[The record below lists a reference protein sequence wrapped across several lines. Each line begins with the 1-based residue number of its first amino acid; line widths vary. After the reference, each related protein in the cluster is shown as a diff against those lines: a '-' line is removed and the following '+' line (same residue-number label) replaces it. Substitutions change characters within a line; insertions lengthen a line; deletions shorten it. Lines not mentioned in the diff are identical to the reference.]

1 VSSTAVSSIAVST
14 TAVST
19 TAVSRAGRAQLQ
31 WRRWRAW
38 LIIGL
43 IVLLGGVGVAAVHQ
57 QPANQYL
64 NPGTVTADGSH
75 ALADVLTRL
84 GHQVITATSV
94 PAAVQAAIPGSTLV
108 ITSPQYLSA
117 DELSAL
123 ARVRAGV
130 LLVGPDPAAL
140 AVLAPPVTV
149 IGATEPVVVTAPA
162 CRLRAATLA
171 GTADMGGRNLLV
183 ADPAAAA
190 QCYTST
196 SGPTLVQ
203 LQVRGRTVTVLGTGA
218 PLTNAELA
226 RAGNAALAVDLLP
239 SRRIVWLVPA
249 VVAVIAATTA
259 GPRTF
264 ASLLPLS
271 VYLVTIQLGVAALVA
286 AAWRARR
293 LGHLVT
299 EPLPVVVRAAETT
312 EGHGRL
318 YQSRHA
324 RAQAAEALRG
334 ALRSRL
340 ERAIGLPH
348 GAGQD
353 AVVAALASRSSA
365 DSARISEL
373 VFGPPPA
380 TDQALLALAREL
392 DQLEREVGTT

>member
-1 VSSTAVSSIAVST
+1 MSSTASARLP
-14 TAVST
+14 
-19 TAVSRAGRAQLQ
+19 SRT
-31 WRRWRAW
+31 WRTW

-43 IVLLGGVGVAAVHQ
+43 IVLLGGVGVAAAHR

-64 NPGTVTADGSH
+64 NPGAVTADGTH
-75 ALADVLTRL
+75 ALADVLTGL

-94 PAAVQAAIPGSTLV
+94 PAAVQAASPGSTLV
-108 ITSPQYLSA
+108 ITSPQYLSR
-117 DELSAL
+117 DELLAL
-123 ARVRAGV
+123 TRVPASV

-140 AVLAPPVTV
+140 TVLAPQVAV
-149 IGATEPVVVTAPA
+149 IGAREPVVVTAPA

-190 QCYTST
+190 AQCYTST

-203 LQVRGRTVTVLGTGA
+203 LRVRGRAVTVLGTGT
-218 PLTNAELA
+218 PLTNAALA
-226 RAGNAALAVDLLP
+226 RAGNAALAINLLP
-239 SRRIVWLVPA
+239 NHRIVWLVPA
-249 VVAVIAATTA
+249 VVAVTAATTTA

-264 ASLLPLS
+264 TSLLPLS
-271 VYLVTIQLGVAALVA
+271 VYLVTIQLAVAALVA

-293 LGHLVT
+293 LGQLVT

-348 GAGQD
+348 GANQD
-353 AVVAALASRSSA
+353 ALVAALARRSA
-365 DSARISEL
+365 TEPARISEL

-380 TDQALLALAREL
+380 TDQALLALARDL
-392 DQLEREVGTT
+392 DKLEREVGTT

>member
-1 VSSTAVSSIAVST
+1 VSSTAW
-14 TAVST
+14 
-19 TAVSRAGRAQLQ
+19 GRL
-31 WRRWRAW
+31 RWRTWRTW
-38 LIIGL
+38 LTIGL
-43 IVLLGGVGVAAVHQ
+43 IVLLGGVGVAAAHQ
-57 QPANQYL
+57 PPANQYL
-64 NPGTVTADGSH
+64 NPGAVTADGTH
-75 ALADVLTRL
+75 ALADVLTGL

-94 PAAVQAAIPGSTLV
+94 PAAVHAAIPGSTLV
-108 ITSPQYLSA
+108 ITSPQYLSG

-123 ARVRAGV
+123 AGVRAGV

-140 AVLAPPVTV
+140 AVLAAPVTV

-171 GTADMGGRNLLV
+171 GTADMGGQNLLV
-183 ADPAAAA
+183 ADPAAAAA

-203 LQVRGRTVTVLGTGA
+203 LRVRGRAVTVLGTGA

-226 RAGNAALAVDLLP
+226 RAGNAALAINLLR

-249 VVAVIAATTA
+249 VAAVTAAASA

-264 ASLLPLS
+264 TSLLPLS
-271 VYLVTIQLGVAALVA
+271 VYLVTIQLAVAALLA

-293 LGHLVT
+293 LGQLVT
-299 EPLPVVVRAAETT
+299 EPLPVVVQAAETT

-353 AVVAALASRSSA
+353 AVVAALARRSA
-365 DSARISEL
+365 TEPARISEL

-380 TDQALLALAREL
+380 TDQALLVLARNL
-392 DQLEREVGTT
+392 DKLEREAGTT

>member
-1 VSSTAVSSIAVST
+1 VSSTAVSS
-14 TAVST
+14 TAVSS
-19 TAVSRAGRAQLQ
+19 TAVSSTGRARL
-31 WRRWRAW
+31 RWRTWRTW

-43 IVLLGGVGVAAVHQ
+43 IVLLGGVGIAVVHQ
-57 QPANQYL
+57 QPTNQYL
-64 NPGTVTADGSH
+64 NPGAVAADGTH
-75 ALADVLTRL
+75 ALADLLSEL
-84 GHQVITATSV
+84 GHQVITTTSV
-94 PAAVQAAIPGSTLV
+94 PAAVQAATPGSTIV
-108 ITSPQYLSA
+108 ITSPQYLSG

-123 ARVRAGV
+123 ARVPASV

-140 AVLAPPVTV
+140 TALAAPLSV

-171 GTADMGGRNLLV
+171 GTADMGGQNLLV
-183 ADPAAAA
+183 ADPTAAAA
-190 QCYTST
+190 QCYIST

-203 LQVRGRTVTVLGTGA
+203 LRVRGRTVTVLGTGA

-226 RAGNAALAVDLLP
+226 KAGNAALAVNLLP

-249 VVAVIAATTA
+249 VVAVTAAATA

-264 ASLLPLS
+264 TSLLPLS
-271 VYLVTIQLGVAALVA
+271 VYLVTIQLAVAALLA

-293 LGHLVT
+293 LGQLVA

-324 RAQAAEALRG
+324 RAQAADALRD

-340 ERAIGLPH
+340 ERAAGLPR
-348 GAGQD
+348 GADQD
-353 AVVAALASRSSA
+353 AVVAALARRSGT
-365 DSARISEL
+365 DPARISEL

-380 TDQALLALAREL
+380 TDQALLALARDL